1 MSTSRYAFTG
11 ELWVWEGPA
20 SWYFTSLP
28 EEVADEIEQEH
39 GHRAAGF
46 GSVRVRVTVGGSKW
60 ATSLFPNRKAG
71 TYMLPMKKP
80 VRVAEGLD
88 VGDSFQVELEVVGS
102 ETA

>member
-1 MSTSRYAFTG
+1 MSTSRYSFTS

-39 GHRAAGF
+39 GHLAGGF
-46 GSVRVRVTVGGSKW
+46 GSVRVRVAVGGSKW
-60 ATSLFPNRKAG
+60 ATSLFPDRKRG

-102 ETA
+102 EST